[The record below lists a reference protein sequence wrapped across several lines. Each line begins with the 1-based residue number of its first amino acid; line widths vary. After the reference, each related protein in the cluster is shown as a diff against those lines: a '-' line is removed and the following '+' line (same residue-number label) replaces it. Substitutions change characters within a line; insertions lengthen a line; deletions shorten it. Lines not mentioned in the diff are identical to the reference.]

1 MNQEPI
7 IQEDV
12 QEPII
17 SAPPEIREIVERV
30 LLEEKDKLYMKNPR
44 YINDDILK
52 IIKEV
57 IK

>member
-7 IQEDV
+7 IQDV
-12 QEPII
+12 QEPILN
-17 SAPPEIREIVERV
+17 APPEIREIVERV
-30 LLEEKDKLYMKNPR
+30 LQEEKDKLYMKNPR
-44 YINDDILK
+44 YINDDILT